1 MGMSEARACAV
12 LVAGGMGQRFGNPE
26 GKQLINIAG
35 KPLLA
40 WTLEAFDA
48 AQRIGHIVVVCPPE
62 RERHV
67 RDEVLA
73 LYSFATPITFA
84 PSGAERQDSTRSGLA
99 AVPSGFDMV
108 AVHDGARPLILPE
121 TIDAAVDALQAGEGL
136 DGVVCGQPAV
146 DTLKV
151 VDEMGRFVETPP
163 RSRYWTVQTPQVF
176 WVHALERAF
185 AWADATGFVGT
196 DDSSLVEG
204 MGGVVQGI
212 EAPRD
217 NLKVTLPE
225 DVPPVEAVLRVRC
238 ACS

>member
-1 MGMSEARACAV
+1 MAYDSRARACAV
-12 LVAGGMGQRFGNPE
+12 LVAGGMGKRFGNPE
-26 GKQLINIAG
+26 GKQLIEVAG

-48 AQRIGHIVVVCPPE
+48 ARSIGHIVVVCSPE

-67 RDEVLA
+67 RSEVLA
-73 LYSFATPITFA
+73 CHAFSTPITFA
-84 PSGAERQDSTRSGLA
+84 PSGAERQDSTRSGLS
-99 AVPSGFDMV
+99 AVPSGFDIV

-151 VDEMGRFVETPP
+151 VDEQGRFVETPP

-176 WVHALERAF
+176 WVEALERAF
-185 AWADATGFVGT
+185 AWADETGFVGT

-204 MGGVVQGI
+204 MGGAVQGI

-225 DVPPVEAVLRVRC
+225 DVPPVEAVLRARC
-238 ACS
+238 GC